1 MRVDADGHEADDVFV
16 DAGLALELGDR
27 RRRGIDVEHDVM
39 RLAVLGDAVGE
50 AAQAPGFGLDD
61 LAAVVGEDLGGVFRE
76 RVDLGLGQ
84 ILTREENML
93 VKRHA
98 SSLCWPI
105 ADAAPCERPSG
116 CRLKS
121 MRAAET
127 SPVAR
132 AAPMA
137 KAGAKGKTTREP
149 WHRCKPAAY
158 ELAVVDAT
166 DRGSKKL
173 SDRCGLAGERSCRGA
188 GPTRRGPEPGDHGGQ
203 SARPLS
209 EAQANARRTPQ
220 FKRCMNSGDAARGV
234 TMGMNN
240 CLGAE
245 TKRQDAKL
253 NATYRRIMARQ
264 STRGKTRLQMLQR
277 AWIPERDATCK
288 RASDEARGGTLST
301 ILFSDC
307 IITETI
313 RRTAWLERY
322 RG

>member
-1 MRVDADGHEADDVFV
+1 MKKLWIGAAL
-16 DAGLALELGDR
+16 LAS
-27 RRRGIDVEHDVM
+27 VPV
-39 RLAVLGDAVGE
+39 
-50 AAQAPGFGLDD
+50 AAQ
-61 LAAVVGEDLGGVFRE
+61 
-76 RVDLGLGQ
+76 GQ
-84 ILTREENML
+84 
-93 VKRHA
+93 
-98 SSLCWPI
+98 
-105 ADAAPCERPSG
+105 
-116 CRLKS
+116 
-121 MRAAET
+121 
-127 SPVAR
+127 
-132 AAPMA
+132 
-137 KAGAKGKTTREP
+137 
-149 WHRCKPAAY
+149 PAAGPNP
-158 ELAVVDAT
+158 AT
-166 DRGSKKL
+166 TAAS
-173 SDRCGLAGERSCRGA
+173 
-188 GPTRRGPEPGDHGGQ
+188 PP
-203 SARPLS
+203 ARLS